1 MKNITL
7 RERAKDIVD
16 LMVFLIHWG
25 QSDASGEFAE
35 TRHEMLV
42 SRIAFAIERHAKQM
56 VENPDEPLVVR

>member
-1 MKNITL
+1 MTSISSH
-7 RERAKDIVD
+7 RRAEDIVD
-16 LMVFLIHWG
+16 LMLFLIHWG
-25 QSDASGEFAE
+25 QSDTSGEFAE